1 MPSHPQ
7 FLSKTPR
14 AKAFKAARGDVLA
27 DVLGISLVRNAL
39 YKRIEARAP
48 WGIRKGPKPR
58 AIFYLLARGAAWLEV
73 EGERAV
79 KLGVG
84 DAAFLPH
91 GTPHVLRD
99 EKTTAAVLVG
109 GGPPQPSTATRR
121 IGGQGARSSIIVCF
135 FERDAGRTPAL
146 LANMPNLAVLSAAEP
161 ADPWTG
167 ATVKL
172 ILAESAA
179 AGPASAFLLQRLA
192 DVLFVQA
199 LRALSQRPDG
209 PPGLA
214 AVSDPVIYRALSL
227 MHADVA
233 KGWTVAELAHRV
245 GLSRSGFAARFTTLV
260 GEPPLQYLAR
270 WRLARA
276 AELLRDTDDGVVEIA
291 TRIGYQSVPSFS
303 RTFKR
308 SHGLSPAAF
317 RREVRRPARTAGG
330 SVRKSSSK
338 PLA

>member
-1 MPSHPQ
+1 M
-7 FLSKTPR
+7 
-14 AKAFKAARGDVLA
+14 ARSDALA

-58 AIFYLLARGAAWLEV
+58 AIFYLLARGSAWLEV
-73 EGERAV
+73 EGEPAA

-99 EKTTAAVLVG
+99 AKTTAAVLIG
-109 GGPPQPSTATRR
+109 EGAPRPSTATRR
-121 IGGQGARSSIIVCF
+121 IGGLGARSSIIVCF
-135 FERDAGRTPAL
+135 FERDAGRIPAL
-146 LANMPNLAVLSAAEP
+146 LANMPHVAVLSAAEP

-179 AGPASAFLLQRLA
+179 PGPASTFLLQRLA

-199 LRALSQRPDG
+199 LRALSQQPNG

-233 KGWTVAELAHRV
+233 KGWTVAELARRV

-260 GEPPLQYLAR
+260 GEPPLHYLAR

-276 AELLRDTDDGVVEIA
+276 AELLRDTDDAIVEVA
-291 TRIGYQSVPSFS
+291 TRVGYESVPSFS

-308 SHGLSPAAF
+308 WHGRSPAAF
-317 RREVRRPARTAGG
+317 RREVREPARPRSRA
-330 SVRKSSSK
+330 RRR
-338 PLA
+338 